1 MRIGFDAKR
10 IFHNTTGLGNY
21 SRDLVRIMAQYY
33 PDNSYFLYNPKPPK
47 INRLQISGNMKVRQP
62 ENFIHKKFP
71 WFWRSKSI
79 LKDLQKD
86 QIDIYHGL
94 TGELPF
100 GIDKIP
106 VKSIVTIHD
115 LIFVHYPE
123 LYKPI
128 DRKIYLYKFKKAAQI
143 ADKVVA
149 ISEQTKVDIVKYLKI
164 SNQKIEVIYQGCHQ
178 VFKEQADDALIDQ
191 IKNKYNLPDHFI
203 LNVGTI
209 EERKNIFSVVKA
221 IKDTDYQLVIVGRK
235 TPYAQKIETYM
246 EANHMQNQ
254 VHFLEGLAIE
264 ELAALYQ
271 MADIFVYPSIYEGFG
286 IPIIEA
292 LYSKTPVIT
301 NKYGVFKEAGGAYT
315 YYLEDV
321 KNPLEIKEMIGK
333 IYQNPDIERINNAYE
348 FVQKFND
355 DKIAAQWQNLYLNL
369 HHKYLV

>member
-21 SRDLVRIMAQYY
+21 SRDLVRIMSEFY
-33 PDNSYFLYNPKPPK
+33 PNNLYFLYNPKPPK
-47 INRLQISGNMKVRQP
+47 INRLQIADNMKVRQP
-62 ENFIHKKFP
+62 ESFIHKKFP

-128 DRKIYLYKFKKAAQI
+128 DRKIYFYKFKKAAQM

-149 ISEQTKVDIVKYLKI
+149 ISEQTKKDIIKYLKI
-164 SNQKIEVIYQGCHQ
+164 PEYKIEVIYQGCHQ

-235 TPYAQKIETYM
+235 TPYVHQIEAFIEAHQMQK
-246 EANHMQNQ
+246 Q

-301 NKYGVFKEAGGAYT
+301 NKYGVFNEAGGAYT

-321 KNPLEIKEMIGK
+321 KNPLEIKKMIDK
-333 IYQNPDIERINNAYE
+333 IYQNTDSERINKAYE

-355 DKIAAQWQNLYLNL
+355 DKIAEQWQNLYLKLSNE
-369 HHKYLV
+369 

>member
-1 MRIGFDAKR
+1 MKIGFDAKR

-47 INRLQISGNMKVRQP
+47 INRLQIFDNMKVRQP
-62 ENFIHKKFP
+62 ESFFHQKFP
-71 WFWRSKSI
+71 WVWRSKFI

-86 QIDIYHGL
+86 QIELYHGL

-100 GIDKIP
+100 GIDKTP

-128 DRKIYLYKFKKAAQI
+128 DRKIYLYKFKKAAQM

-149 ISEQTKVDIVKYLKI
+149 ISEQTKKDIVKFLKI
-164 SNQKIEVIYQGCHQ
+164 PEKKIEVIYQGCHQ
-178 VFKEQADDALIDQ
+178 VFKEQAGDALIDRL
-191 IKNKYNLPDHFI
+191 KNKYNLPDRFI

-235 TPYAQKIETYM
+235 TPYAQKIEAYIKI
-246 EANHMQNQ
+246 NNMQSQ
-254 VHFLEGLAIE
+254 VHFLEGLPLD

-321 KNPLEIKEMIGK
+321 KNPLEIRKMIDD
-333 IYQNPDIERINNAYE
+333 IYQNPDRERINNAYQ
-348 FVQKFND
+348 FVQQFND
-355 DKIAAQWQNLYLNL
+355 EHIAKQWNQLYHSL
-369 HHKYLV
+369 